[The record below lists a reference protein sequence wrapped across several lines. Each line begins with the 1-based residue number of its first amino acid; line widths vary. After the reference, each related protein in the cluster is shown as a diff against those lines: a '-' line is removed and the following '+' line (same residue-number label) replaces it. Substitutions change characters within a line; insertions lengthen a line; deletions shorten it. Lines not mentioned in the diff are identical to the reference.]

1 MILHCMKKALW
12 EQRKDLERWG
22 EEEIARA
29 GCVHCSSVAFLW
41 RVAPNFRSI
50 DEPLVLLCIDE
61 TKLEA
66 EVRYEDDGNYG
77 RTYPHIYGLV
87 NNDAVIDVLPY
98 LKDSDGNYIKNPQ
111 FAHIEDK

>member
-66 EVRYEDDGNYG
+66 EVRYEVGKQTSAQHFSKLLHPLNKWGTD
-77 RTYPHIYGLV
+77 
-87 NNDAVIDVLPY
+87 
-98 LKDSDGNYIKNPQ
+98 
-111 FAHIEDK
+111 

>member
-41 RVAPNFRSI
+41 RVAPNFGSI

-98 LKDSDGNYIKNPQ
+98 LKDSEGNYIKNPQ